1 MSIKKEIVTIE
12 GEKFYRWYSDGTE
25 GKYYKIQCKQDKN
38 IYSVA
43 YTALNTDR
51 EFEQTIYPIDD
62 VTITTSDVRDL
73 SAYTLSVIMNYED
86 PDFDKK
92 VIRAIDR
99 YDGAEDNVVYV
110 NGGDSSSDN

>member
-12 GEKFYRWYSDGTE
+12 GEKFYRWYSDGTD

-43 YTALNTDR
+43 YTTLNTDR

-92 VIRAIDR
+92 VIRVMDILG
-99 YDGAEDNVVYV
+99 DGKPDDIITVS
-110 NGGDSSSDN
+110 GGGAS